1 MTQCPTC
8 KLSMDSHST
17 FELMECCMR
26 QVDDEVN
33 IEGSKNIC
41 PNCKYEIKRHSN
53 QELAECAIAYL
64 KSGIKE

>member
-1 MTQCPTC
+1 M
-8 KLSMDSHST
+8 K
-17 FELMECCMR
+17 

-41 PNCKYEIKRHSN
+41 PNCKYEIKQHSN